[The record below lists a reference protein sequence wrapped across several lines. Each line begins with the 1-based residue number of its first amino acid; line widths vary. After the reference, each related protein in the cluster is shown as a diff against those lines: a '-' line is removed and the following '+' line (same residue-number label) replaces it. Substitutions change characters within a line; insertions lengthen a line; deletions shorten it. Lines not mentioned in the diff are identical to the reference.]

1 LLPDSALSTNYFSP
15 NGDVLVVGLSTSP
28 FRLGFVAL
36 TARAPKAPPITGTLV
51 TFSPDGKW
59 LAYTR
64 SERGHPEVF
73 IRSFPDG
80 RDVGQVSQGG
90 GIEARWKPSGVLY
103 FRNGHRWYETKV
115 TTQPEPRWDPPRQ
128 VFDVD
133 FIDTD
138 GYSYDVTRDGQRLL
152 VVKRDRPME
161 TSRIEL
167 ITNWARLLE
176 PKP

>member
-1 LLPDSALSTNYFSP
+1 
-15 NGDVLVVGLSTSP
+15 
-28 FRLGFVAL
+28 
-36 TARAPKAPPITGTLV
+36 
-51 TFSPDGKW
+51 
-59 LAYTR
+59 
-64 SERGHPEVF
+64 
-73 IRSFPDG
+73 
-80 RDVGQVSQGG
+80 
-90 GIEARWKPSGVLY
+90 
-103 FRNGHRWYETKV
+103 
-115 TTQPEPRWDPPRQ
+115 